1 MKFPRLIFI
10 LVLFAFML
18 SAQTIDLGNHVFF
31 NDEGKINIA
40 ADANLAVR
48 VLDSPYVPFVLYL
61 GADPRVI
68 ATFSRNDITM
78 IHNGKAYNM
87 VDIKELRQEY
97 GQDTRDYR
105 LYERFSKDNLIL
117 SRMRFYR
124 FQEQYDFFPP
134 RAGNIR
140 ITDEASVSETIG
152 FKTFAYFKNPGFQD
166 GDQIVIQVID
176 KKKSEIW
183 GATAL
188 VLTKVE

>member
-105 LYERFSKDNLIL
+105 LYERFNKDNLIL

>member
-1 MKFPRLIFI
+1 MKFPRLTFI

-105 LYERFSKDNLIL
+105 MYDRFNKDNLIL

-166 GDQIVIQVID
+166 GDQIVIQVVD
-176 KKKSEIW
+176 KKDSEIW
-183 GATAL
+183 GATAV
-188 VLTKVE
+188 VLAKVE